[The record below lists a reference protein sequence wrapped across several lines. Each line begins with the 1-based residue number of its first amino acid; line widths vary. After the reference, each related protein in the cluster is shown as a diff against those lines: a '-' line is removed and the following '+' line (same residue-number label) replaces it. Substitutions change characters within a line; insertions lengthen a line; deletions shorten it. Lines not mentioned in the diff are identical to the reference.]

1 MKVLVTGAGGFIG
14 SRLCKKLISRGHEVY
29 GFIHEAQ
36 PNIEGLHI
44 IKGDLTNEN
53 DIAISIISK
62 SGERKGE
69 LTIFDSVI
77 HLAAATPLVKD
88 KKKQKKIN
96 YDGTVNLFNEMS
108 NKTSFIIYASGLG
121 VFGNSDGIID
131 EQSPIKPDTDFV
143 KIRLEA
149 QEFLEKSCK
158 ENNIGLSVCYF
169 GDVYGDASW
178 FTEMI
183 VKRLKNGT
191 FKIPGKG
198 DYEKCFIHVDD
209 AVGILT
215 SVMEMNNWG
224 EGKMVGDK
232 NEVSTRNLSYVCA
245 DSTSVTFKEFVDYTA
260 DKIGTKHPGGV
271 PMFLARGILGKDLIK
286 LLTTPM
292 KISNKKVSEIYKF
305 VYPSY
310 KEGINSILES

>member
-14 SRLCKKLISRGHEVY
+14 SRLAKKMISEGHEVY
-29 GFIHEAQ
+29 GVIHDKPSQ
-36 PNIEGLHI
+36 TEGIQI
-44 IKGDLTNEN
+44 INADLTKN
-53 DIAISIISK
+53 DFVIPDVK
-62 SGERKGE
+62 
-69 LTIFDSVI
+69 FDIVF

-88 KKKQKKIN
+88 KKKQKRIN
-96 YDGTVNLFNEMS
+96 YEGTVNLFEKIKD
-108 NKTSFIIYASGLG
+108 KTDFVIYASGLG
-121 VFGNSDGIID
+121 VFGNTNEMVT
-131 EQSPIKPDTDFV
+131 EQSSIQPDTDFV

-149 QEFLEKSCK
+149 QRFLEKSCK

-191 FKIPGKG
+191 FRIPGKG
-198 DYEKCFIHVDD
+198 DYDKCFIHVDD
-209 AVGILT
+209 AVGILV
-215 SVMEMNNWG
+215 SIIKNNL
-224 EGKMVGDK
+224 KDQ
-232 NEVSTRNLSYVCA
+232 SYICA
-245 DSTSVTFKEFVDYTA
+245 DSTSVTFKEFVNYTA

-271 PMFLARGILGKDLIK
+271 PMFLAKGVLGGDLVK

-292 KISNKKVSEIYKF
+292 KISNQKVSKIYNF

>member
-14 SRLCKKLISRGHEVY
+14 SRLAKKMISEGHEVY
-29 GFIHEAQ
+29 GVIHDKPSQ
-36 PNIEGLHI
+36 IEGIQI
-44 IKGDLTNEN
+44 INADLTKN
-53 DIAISIISK
+53 DFVIPNVK
-62 SGERKGE
+62 
-69 LTIFDSVI
+69 FDIVF

-88 KKKQKKIN
+88 KKKQKRIN
-96 YDGTVNLFNEMS
+96 YEGTVNLFEKIKD
-108 NKTSFIIYASGLG
+108 KTDFVIYASGLG
-121 VFGNSDGIID
+121 VFGNTNEVVT
-131 EQSPIKPDTDFV
+131 EQSLIQPDTDFV

-149 QEFLEKSCK
+149 QRFLEKSCK

-191 FKIPGKG
+191 FRLPGKG
-198 DYEKCFIHVDD
+198 DYNKCFIHVDD
-209 AVGILT
+209 AVGILV
-215 SVMEMNNWG
+215 SIIKNNL
-224 EGKMVGDK
+224 KDQ
-232 NEVSTRNLSYVCA
+232 SYICA
-245 DSTSVTFKEFVDYTA
+245 DSTSVTFKEFVNYTA

-271 PMFLARGILGKDLIK
+271 PMFLAKGVLGGDLVK

-292 KISNKKVSEIYKF
+292 KISNQKVSKIYNF

>member
-14 SRLCKKLISRGHEVY
+14 SRLSKRLISEGHDVY
-29 GFIHEAQ
+29 GTFHESPSQ
-36 PNIEGLHI
+36 VEGIQI
-44 IKGDLTNEN
+44 INADFTNEDFEIPDVN
-53 DIAISIISK
+53 
-62 SGERKGE
+62 
-69 LTIFDSVI
+69 FDVVF
-77 HLAAATPLVKD
+77 HLAAATPLTKD

-96 YDGTVNLFNEMS
+96 YEGAVNLFNKIKE
-108 NKTSFIIYASGLG
+108 KTGFIIYVSGLG
-121 VFGNSDGIID
+121 VFGNPKGIVN

-149 QEFLEKSCK
+149 QKFLENACK
-158 ENNIGLSVCYF
+158 ENNIGFSVCYF

-209 AVGILT
+209 ATGILT
-215 SVMEMNNWG
+215 SIAKNNL
-224 EGKMVGDK
+224 K
-232 NEVSTRNLSYVCA
+232 NQSYVCA

-260 DKIGTKHPGGV
+260 DKIGVKHPGGV
-271 PMFLARGILGKDLIK
+271 PMFLAKGVLGGDLVK

-292 KISNKKVSEIYKF
+292 KISNQKISEVYKF

-310 KEGINSILES
+310 KEGINSILDS

>member
-14 SRLCKKLISRGHEVY
+14 SRLAKKMISEGHEVY
-29 GFIHEAQ
+29 GVIHDKPSQ
-36 PNIEGLHI
+36 IEGIQI
-44 IKGDLTNEN
+44 INADLTKN
-53 DIAISIISK
+53 DFVIPNVK
-62 SGERKGE
+62 
-69 LTIFDSVI
+69 FDIVF

-88 KKKQKKIN
+88 KKKQKRIN
-96 YDGTVNLFNEMS
+96 YEGTVNLFEKIKD
-108 NKTSFIIYASGLG
+108 KTDFVIYASGLG
-121 VFGNSDGIID
+121 VFGNTNEVVT
-131 EQSPIKPDTDFV
+131 EQSLIQPDTDFV

-149 QEFLEKSCK
+149 QRFLEKSCK

-191 FKIPGKG
+191 FRLPGKG
-198 DYEKCFIHVDD
+198 DYDKCFIHVDD
-209 AVGILT
+209 AVGILV
-215 SVMEMNNWG
+215 SIIKNNL
-224 EGKMVGDK
+224 KDQ
-232 NEVSTRNLSYVCA
+232 SYVCA
-245 DSTSVTFKEFVDYTA
+245 DSTSVTFKEFVNYTA

-271 PMFLARGILGKDLIK
+271 PMFLAKGVLGGDLVK

-292 KISNKKVSEIYKF
+292 KISNQKVSKIYNF

>member
-14 SRLCKKLISRGHEVY
+14 SRLSKRLISEGHDVY
-29 GFIHEAQ
+29 GTFHESPSQ
-36 PNIEGLHI
+36 VEGIQI
-44 IKGDLTNEN
+44 INADFTNEDFEIPDVN
-53 DIAISIISK
+53 
-62 SGERKGE
+62 
-69 LTIFDSVI
+69 FDVVF
-77 HLAAATPLVKD
+77 HLAAATPLTKD

-96 YDGTVNLFNEMS
+96 YEGAVNLFNKIKE
-108 NKTSFIIYASGLG
+108 KTGFIIYVSGLG
-121 VFGNSDGIID
+121 VFGNANGIVN

-149 QEFLEKSCK
+149 QKFLENACK
-158 ENNIGLSVCYF
+158 ENNIGFSVCYF

-209 AVGILT
+209 ATGILT
-215 SVMEMNNWG
+215 SIAKNNL
-224 EGKMVGDK
+224 KDQ
-232 NEVSTRNLSYVCA
+232 SYVCA

-260 DKIGTKHPGGV
+260 DKIGVKHPGGV
-271 PMFLARGILGKDLIK
+271 PMFLAKGVLGGDLVK

-292 KISNKKVSEIYKF
+292 KISNQKISEVYKF

-310 KEGINSILES
+310 KEGINSILDS

>member
-14 SRLCKKLISRGHEVY
+14 SRLSKRLISEGHDVY
-29 GFIHEAQ
+29 GTFHESPSQ
-36 PNIEGLHI
+36 IEGIQI
-44 IKGDLTNEN
+44 INADFTNEDFEIPDVN
-53 DIAISIISK
+53 
-62 SGERKGE
+62 
-69 LTIFDSVI
+69 FDVVF
-77 HLAAATPLVKD
+77 HLAAATPLTKD

-96 YDGTVNLFNEMS
+96 YEGAVNLFNKIKE
-108 NKTSFIIYASGLG
+108 KTGFIIYVSGLG
-121 VFGNSDGIID
+121 VFGNPKGIVN

-149 QEFLEKSCK
+149 QRFLENACK
-158 ENNIGLSVCYF
+158 ENNIGFSVCYF

-209 AVGILT
+209 ATGILT
-215 SVMEMNNWG
+215 SIAKNNL
-224 EGKMVGDK
+224 K
-232 NEVSTRNLSYVCA
+232 NQSYVCA

-260 DKIGTKHPGGV
+260 DKIGVKHPGGV
-271 PMFLARGILGKDLIK
+271 PMFLAKGVLGGDLVK

-292 KISNKKVSEIYKF
+292 KISNQKISEVYKF

-310 KEGINSILES
+310 KEGINSILDS

>member
-14 SRLCKKLISRGHEVY
+14 SRLSKRLISEGHDVY
-29 GFIHEAQ
+29 GTFHESPSQ
-36 PNIEGLHI
+36 IEGIQI
-44 IKGDLTNEN
+44 INADFTNEDFEIPDVN
-53 DIAISIISK
+53 
-62 SGERKGE
+62 
-69 LTIFDSVI
+69 FDVVF
-77 HLAAATPLVKD
+77 HLAAATPLTKD

-96 YDGTVNLFNEMS
+96 YEGAVNLFNKIKE
-108 NKTSFIIYASGLG
+108 KTGFIIYVSGLG
-121 VFGNSDGIID
+121 VFGNPKGIVN

-149 QEFLEKSCK
+149 QKFLENACK
-158 ENNIGLSVCYF
+158 ENNIGFSVCYF

-209 AVGILT
+209 ATGILT
-215 SVMEMNNWG
+215 SIAKNNL
-224 EGKMVGDK
+224 KDQ
-232 NEVSTRNLSYVCA
+232 SYVCA

-260 DKIGTKHPGGV
+260 DKIGVKHPGGV
-271 PMFLARGILGKDLIK
+271 PMFLAKGVLGGDLVK

-292 KISNKKVSEIYKF
+292 KISNQKISEVYKF

-310 KEGINSILES
+310 KEGINSILDS

>member
-14 SRLCKKLISRGHEVY
+14 SRLSKRLISEGHDVY
-29 GFIHEAQ
+29 GTFHESPSQ
-36 PNIEGLHI
+36 VEGIQI
-44 IKGDLTNEN
+44 INADFTNEDFEIPDVN
-53 DIAISIISK
+53 
-62 SGERKGE
+62 
-69 LTIFDSVI
+69 FDVVF
-77 HLAAATPLVKD
+77 HLAAATPLTKD

-96 YDGTVNLFNEMS
+96 YEGAVNLFNKIKE
-108 NKTSFIIYASGLG
+108 KTGFIIYVSGLG
-121 VFGNSDGIID
+121 VFGNPKGIVN

-149 QEFLEKSCK
+149 QNFLENACK
-158 ENNIGLSVCYF
+158 ENNIGFSVCYF

-209 AVGILT
+209 ATGILT
-215 SVMEMNNWG
+215 SIAKNNL
-224 EGKMVGDK
+224 KDQ
-232 NEVSTRNLSYVCA
+232 SYVCA

-260 DKIGTKHPGGV
+260 DKIGVKHPGGV
-271 PMFLARGILGKDLIK
+271 PMFLAKGVLGGDLVK

-292 KISNKKVSEIYKF
+292 KISNQKISEVYKF

-310 KEGINSILES
+310 KEGINSILDS

>member
-14 SRLCKKLISRGHEVY
+14 SRLAKKMISEGHEVY
-29 GFIHEAQ
+29 GVIHDKPSQ
-36 PNIEGLHI
+36 TEGIQI
-44 IKGDLTNEN
+44 INADLTKN
-53 DIAISIISK
+53 DFVIPDVK
-62 SGERKGE
+62 
-69 LTIFDSVI
+69 FDIVF

-88 KKKQKKIN
+88 KKKQKRIN
-96 YDGTVNLFNEMS
+96 YEGTVNLFEKIKD
-108 NKTSFIIYASGLG
+108 KTDFVIYASGLG
-121 VFGNSDGIID
+121 VFGNTNEVVT
-131 EQSPIKPDTDFV
+131 EQSLIQPDTDFV

-149 QEFLEKSCK
+149 QRFLEKSCK

-191 FKIPGKG
+191 FRIPGKG
-198 DYEKCFIHVDD
+198 DYDKCFIHVDD
-209 AVGILT
+209 AVGILV
-215 SVMEMNNWG
+215 SIIKNNL
-224 EGKMVGDK
+224 KDQ
-232 NEVSTRNLSYVCA
+232 SYICA
-245 DSTSVTFKEFVDYTA
+245 DSTSVTFKEFVNYTA

-271 PMFLARGILGKDLIK
+271 PMFLAKGVLGGDLIK

-292 KISNKKVSEIYKF
+292 KISNQKVSEIYSF

>member
-14 SRLCKKLISRGHEVY
+14 SRLAKKMISEGHEVY
-29 GFIHEAQ
+29 GVIHDKPFQ
-36 PNIEGLHI
+36 TEGIQI
-44 IKGDLTNEN
+44 INADLTKN
-53 DIAISIISK
+53 DFVIPDVK
-62 SGERKGE
+62 
-69 LTIFDSVI
+69 FDIVF

-88 KKKQKKIN
+88 KKKQKRIN
-96 YDGTVNLFNEMS
+96 YEGTVNLFEKIKD
-108 NKTSFIIYASGLG
+108 KTDFVIYASGLG
-121 VFGNSDGIID
+121 VFGNTNEVVT
-131 EQSPIKPDTDFV
+131 EQSLIQPDTDFV

-149 QEFLEKSCK
+149 QRFLEKSCK

-191 FKIPGKG
+191 FRIPGKG
-198 DYEKCFIHVDD
+198 DYDKCFIHVDD
-209 AVGILT
+209 AVGILV
-215 SVMEMNNWG
+215 SIIKNNL
-224 EGKMVGDK
+224 KDQ
-232 NEVSTRNLSYVCA
+232 SYICA
-245 DSTSVTFKEFVDYTA
+245 DSTSVTFKEFVNYTA

-271 PMFLARGILGKDLIK
+271 PMFLAKGVLGGDLVK

-292 KISNKKVSEIYKF
+292 KISNQKVSKIYNF

>member
-14 SRLCKKLISRGHEVY
+14 SRLSKRLISEGHDVY
-29 GFIHEAQ
+29 GTFHESPSQ
-36 PNIEGLHI
+36 VEGIQI
-44 IKGDLTNEN
+44 INADFTNEDFEIPDVN
-53 DIAISIISK
+53 
-62 SGERKGE
+62 
-69 LTIFDSVI
+69 FDVVF
-77 HLAAATPLVKD
+77 HLAAATPLTKD

-96 YDGTVNLFNEMS
+96 YEGAVNLFNKIKE
-108 NKTSFIIYASGLG
+108 KTGFIIYVSGLG
-121 VFGNSDGIID
+121 VFGNANGIVN

-149 QEFLEKSCK
+149 QKFLENSCK
-158 ENNIGLSVCYF
+158 ENNIGFSVCYF

-209 AVGILT
+209 ATGILT
-215 SVMEMNNWG
+215 SIAKNNL
-224 EGKMVGDK
+224 K
-232 NEVSTRNLSYVCA
+232 NQSYVCA

-260 DKIGTKHPGGV
+260 DKIGVKHPGGV
-271 PMFLARGILGKDLIK
+271 PMFLAKGVLGGDLVK

-292 KISNKKVSEIYKF
+292 KISNQKISEVYKF

-310 KEGINSILES
+310 KEGINSILDS

>member
-14 SRLCKKLISRGHEVY
+14 SRLSKRLISEGHDVY
-29 GFIHEAQ
+29 GTFHESPSQ
-36 PNIEGLHI
+36 VEGIQI
-44 IKGDLTNEN
+44 INADFTNEDFEIPDVN
-53 DIAISIISK
+53 
-62 SGERKGE
+62 
-69 LTIFDSVI
+69 FDVVF
-77 HLAAATPLVKD
+77 HLAAATPLTKD

-96 YDGTVNLFNEMS
+96 YEGAVNLFNKIKE
-108 NKTSFIIYASGLG
+108 KTGFIIYVSGLG
-121 VFGNSDGIID
+121 VFGNANGIVN
-131 EQSPIKPDTDFV
+131 EQSPIKPNTDFV

-149 QEFLEKSCK
+149 QKFLENACK
-158 ENNIGLSVCYF
+158 ENNIGFSVCYF

-209 AVGILT
+209 ATGILT
-215 SVMEMNNWG
+215 SIAKNNL
-224 EGKMVGDK
+224 KDQ
-232 NEVSTRNLSYVCA
+232 SYVCA

-260 DKIGTKHPGGV
+260 DKIGVKHPGGV
-271 PMFLARGILGKDLIK
+271 PMFLAKGVLGGDLVK

-292 KISNKKVSEIYKF
+292 KISNQKISEVYKF

-310 KEGINSILES
+310 KEGINSILDS

>member
-14 SRLCKKLISRGHEVY
+14 SRLSKRLISEGHDVY
-29 GFIHEAQ
+29 GTFHESPSQ
-36 PNIEGLHI
+36 VEGIQI
-44 IKGDLTNEN
+44 INADITNEDFEIPDVN
-53 DIAISIISK
+53 
-62 SGERKGE
+62 
-69 LTIFDSVI
+69 FDVVF
-77 HLAAATPLVKD
+77 HLAAATPLTKD

-96 YDGTVNLFNEMS
+96 YEGAVNLFNKIKE
-108 NKTSFIIYASGLG
+108 KTGFIIYVSGLG
-121 VFGNSDGIID
+121 VFGNPKGIVN

-149 QEFLEKSCK
+149 QRFLENACK
-158 ENNIGLSVCYF
+158 ENNIGFSVCYF

-209 AVGILT
+209 ATGILT
-215 SVMEMNNWG
+215 SIAKNNL
-224 EGKMVGDK
+224 KDQ
-232 NEVSTRNLSYVCA
+232 SYVCA
-245 DSTSVTFKEFVDYTA
+245 DSTSVTFKEFVDYNA
-260 DKIGTKHPGGV
+260 DKIGVKHPGGV
-271 PMFLARGILGKDLIK
+271 PMFLAKGVLGGDLVK

-292 KISNKKVSEIYKF
+292 QISNQKISEVYKF

-310 KEGINSILES
+310 KEGINSILDS

>member
-14 SRLCKKLISRGHEVY
+14 SRLSKRLISEGHDVY
-29 GFIHEAQ
+29 GTFHESPSQ
-36 PNIEGLHI
+36 VEGIQI
-44 IKGDLTNEN
+44 INADFTNEDFEIPDVN
-53 DIAISIISK
+53 
-62 SGERKGE
+62 
-69 LTIFDSVI
+69 FDVVF
-77 HLAAATPLVKD
+77 HLAAATPLTKD

-96 YDGTVNLFNEMS
+96 YEGAVNLFNKIKE
-108 NKTSFIIYASGLG
+108 KTGFIIYVSGLG
-121 VFGNSDGIID
+121 VFGNPKGIVN

-149 QEFLEKSCK
+149 QKFLENACK
-158 ENNIGLSVCYF
+158 ENNIGFSVCYF

-209 AVGILT
+209 ATGILT
-215 SVMEMNNWG
+215 SIAKNNL
-224 EGKMVGDK
+224 KDQ
-232 NEVSTRNLSYVCA
+232 SYVCA

-260 DKIGTKHPGGV
+260 DKIGVKHPGGV
-271 PMFLARGILGKDLIK
+271 PMFLAKGVLGGDLVK

-292 KISNKKVSEIYKF
+292 KISNQKISEVYKF

-310 KEGINSILES
+310 KEGINSILDS

>member
-14 SRLCKKLISRGHEVY
+14 SRLAKKMISEGHEVY
-29 GFIHEAQ
+29 GVIHDKPSQ
-36 PNIEGLHI
+36 IEGIQI
-44 IKGDLTNEN
+44 INADLTKN
-53 DIAISIISK
+53 DFVIPNVK
-62 SGERKGE
+62 
-69 LTIFDSVI
+69 FDIVF

-88 KKKQKKIN
+88 KKKQKRIN
-96 YDGTVNLFNEMS
+96 YEGTVNLFEKIKD
-108 NKTSFIIYASGLG
+108 KTDFVIYASGLG
-121 VFGNSDGIID
+121 VFGNTNEVVT
-131 EQSPIKPDTDFV
+131 EQSLIQPDTDFV

-149 QEFLEKSCK
+149 QRFLEKSCK

-191 FKIPGKG
+191 FRLPGKG
-198 DYEKCFIHVDD
+198 DYDKCFIHVDD
-209 AVGILT
+209 AVGILV
-215 SVMEMNNWG
+215 SIIKNNLKD
-224 EGKMVGDK
+224 E
-232 NEVSTRNLSYVCA
+232 SYVCA
-245 DSTSVTFKEFVDYTA
+245 DSTSVTFKEFVNYTA

-271 PMFLARGILGKDLIK
+271 PMFLAKGVLGGDLVK

-292 KISNKKVSEIYKF
+292 KISNQKVSKIYNF